1 MKVLITQLC
10 PTLCDPMWLLCPW
23 DFPGKNTRVG
33 WYFLFQGIFPTQ
45 GWNLGLLHCSQ
56 ILYHLSHQGSPCKEP
71 NVFAQNSTVL
81 QVQSRL
87 GIHMSLLLE

>member
-1 MKVLITQLC
+1 MKEA
-10 PTLCDPMWLLCPW
+10 
-23 DFPGKNTRVG
+23 KRRVK
-33 WYFLFQGIFPTQ
+33 LEDL
-45 GWNLGLLHCSQ
+45 NLGLLHCSQ
-56 ILYHLSHQGSPCKEP
+56 ILYHLSHQGSPCREP